1 MLKFVNNPKI
11 PVATGGEPEFPV
23 STQDETLFSCSN
35 SRGIPTCLSQLE
47 RRHDVLRQNEV
58 FPEVPKATLSF
69 LPQLEK
75 NYGFHLNMRLGP
87 FPCSALRAILSS
99 HSKIK
104 RRLDSLYG
112 THKVPQNTHRNS
124 SGTLNIQP
132 QLEKRPVFPN

>member
-58 FPEVPKATLSF
+58 FPEVPNATLSF

-75 NYGFHLNMRLGP
+75 NYEFHLNMRLGP
-87 FPCSALRAILSS
+87 FPCSASRAILSS